1 MDFIKYTY
9 VPKGDLISLQP
20 LLSPKPNI
28 NKGTK

>member
-1 MDFIKYTY
+1 MGYIKYTY
-9 VPKGDLISLQP
+9 ASKGDLISLQP